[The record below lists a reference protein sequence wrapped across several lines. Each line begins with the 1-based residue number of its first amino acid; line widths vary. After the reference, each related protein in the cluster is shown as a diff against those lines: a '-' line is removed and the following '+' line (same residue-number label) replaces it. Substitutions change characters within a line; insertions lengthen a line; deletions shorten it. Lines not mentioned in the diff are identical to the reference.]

1 MNTLLQLTDA
11 ITGRRCVVRIDSEEA
26 ALPLSSLLDRY
37 LKHCPAGRLLEEG
50 RVTVESSETLL
61 SFQDLVYT
69 CSDSGELQDV
79 YPGVDLVQNGNP
91 IALDGSP
98 AAQPGRVGGVDVT
111 VLDIGIDRTDAGYDR
126 NWTGFHR
133 RRWDRHSDLY
143 EGFVRDA
150 LLAGHTESESEEILA
165 QESSTARTALVEAL
179 ARRVWESDFESY
191 SRFVERKLPYK
202 TGDETVR
209 GIVAGDGG
217 VCSEKVQALR
227 FLTDHY
233 GIESEVLIAGADARG
248 PVPER
253 RLREM
258 LDTFDFRFAKRH
270 MRYWQHNA
278 LLYTFDG
285 STLLVDA
292 TNGNIPL
299 LCLYDEESRSVLA
312 EEDKEAVVIRM
323 ALQTESLYYHR
334 VSQDIPD
341 DLFFAMEAWVPDV
354 DLIQVFDNE
363 LGLMISPG
371 YFVAPIVFKNEASY
385 ESLSGEYHRAAQS
398 VGLECEV
405 SRGWSLETRLGE
417 RFASES
423 PRAAGKI
430 MAAREHLL
438 ARYNLWEAAEHDA
451 GLVVVSLDRNGR
463 ELPDAR

>member
-11 ITGRRCVVRIDSEEA
+11 ITGRRCVVRIDPDEA

-37 LKHCPAGRLLEEG
+37 LKHCPARRLLAEG

-61 SFQDLVYT
+61 SFQDLVYA
-69 CSDSGELQDV
+69 CSDTGELQDI
-79 YPGVDLVQNGNP
+79 YAGVELVQHGKP
-91 IALDGSP
+91 LALDEPP
-98 AAQPGRVGGVDVT
+98 ASQPGRVAGVDVA

-133 RRWDRHSDLY
+133 RRWDRHADLY

-150 LLAGHTESESEEILA
+150 LLARHTESESEEILA
-165 QESSTARTALVEAL
+165 LESSSARMALVEAL

-191 SRFVERKLPYK
+191 SRFVEHKLPYK

-209 GIVAGDGG
+209 GIAAGDGG
-217 VCSEKVQALR
+217 VCSEKVQALK

-278 LLYTFDG
+278 LLYTVDG
-285 STLLVDA
+285 SMLLVDA

-299 LCLYDEESRSVLA
+299 LCLNDEESRSVLA
-312 EEDKEAVVIRM
+312 EEDKEPVVVRM

-334 VSQDIPD
+334 VSQHIPE
-341 DLFFAMEAWVPDV
+341 DLFFAMEAWAPDI

-371 YFVAPIVFKNEASY
+371 YFVTPIVFKNDASY
-385 ESLSGEYHRAAQS
+385 ERLSGEYLGAARS
-398 VGLECEV
+398 AGLECDV
-405 SRGWSLETRLGE
+405 SREWTLETRLGE
-417 RFASES
+417 QFADES

-463 ELPDAR
+463 ELPHAR

>member
-11 ITGRRCVVRIDSEEA
+11 ITGRRCLVRIDPEEA
-26 ALPLSSLLDRY
+26 ALPLSRLLDRY
-37 LKHCPAGRLLEEG
+37 LKRFPVRRLLEEG

-61 SFQDLVYT
+61 SFQDLVYA
-69 CSDSGELQDV
+69 CSDGGELQGI
-79 YPGVDLVQNGNP
+79 YPGVDLVQNGKP
-91 IALDGSP
+91 LALDEPP
-98 AAQPGRVGGVDVT
+98 ASQPGRVGGVDVT

-126 NWTGFHR
+126 NWTGFHT
-133 RRWDRHSDLY
+133 RRWDRHADLY
-143 EGFVRDA
+143 EGFVLDA
-150 LLAGHTESESEEILA
+150 LLARYTESESEEILA
-165 QESSTARTALVEAL
+165 LESSAARRALVEAL

-191 SRFVERKLPYK
+191 SRFVEHKLPYK

-209 GIVAGDGG
+209 GIAAGDGG
-217 VCSEKVQALR
+217 VCSEKVQALK

-233 GIESEVLIAGADARG
+233 GIESEVLIAGADAPG
-248 PVPER
+248 PVPEE

-278 LLYTFDG
+278 LLYMIDG

-299 LCLYDEESRSVLA
+299 LLLDDDESRSILA
-312 EEDKEAVVIRM
+312 EEDKEPVIVRM
-323 ALQTESLYYHR
+323 ALQTEGLFYHR
-334 VSQDIPD
+334 VSQDIPE
-341 DLFFAMEAWVPDV
+341 DLFFAMEAWVPDI

-371 YFVAPIVFKNEASY
+371 YFVTPVVYKSEDAY
-385 ESLSGEYHRAAQS
+385 ERLSGDYLEAARS
-398 VGLECEV
+398 AGLECEV
-405 SRGWSLETRLGE
+405 AREWTLETRLGE
-417 RFASES
+417 EFAAES

-430 MAAREHLL
+430 MAARDHLL
-438 ARYNLWEAAEHDA
+438 ERYNRWEAAEHDA
-451 GLVVVSLDRNGR
+451 GLVVVALDVNGR

>member
-11 ITGRRCVVRIDSEEA
+11 ITGRRCAVRIDPEAA
-26 ALPLSSLLDRY
+26 ALPLSGLLDRY
-37 LKHCPAGRLLEEG
+37 LKHFPARRLIEEG

-61 SFQDLVYT
+61 RFQDLVYT
-69 CSDSGELQDV
+69 CSDSGELQGI
-79 YPGVDLVQNGNP
+79 YPGVDLVQQGTP
-91 IALDGSP
+91 LALDRPP

-133 RRWDRHSDLY
+133 RRWDRHASLY
-143 EGFVRDA
+143 ERFVRDA
-150 LLAGHTESESEEILA
+150 LLARHSEPEAERILA
-165 QESSTARTALVEAL
+165 LESSAARTALVEAL

-209 GIVAGDGG
+209 GIAAGDGG
-217 VCSEKVQALR
+217 VCSEKVQALK

-233 GIESEVLIAGADARG
+233 GIESEVLIAGADAPG

-278 LLYTFDG
+278 LLYTIDG
-285 STLLVDA
+285 SGLLVDA

-299 LCLYDEESRSVLA
+299 LCLKDEDSRRVLA
-312 EEDKEAVVIRM
+312 EEDKQPVVVRM

-334 VSQDIPD
+334 VPQDIPE
-341 DLFFAMEAWVPDV
+341 DLFFAMEAWVPDI

-371 YFVAPIVFKNEASY
+371 YFVTPIVFKNEATY
-385 ESLSGEYHRAAQS
+385 ERLSSEYLQAARS
-398 VGLECEV
+398 AGLECEIT
-405 SRGWSLETRLGE
+405 RDWTLETRLGE
-417 RFASES
+417 RFAAES
-423 PRAAGKI
+423 PRAAGKV
-430 MAAREHLL
+430 MAARDHLL
-438 ARYNLWEAAEHDA
+438 ERYNLWEAAEHDA

-463 ELPDAR
+463 KLPDAR